1 MEILLIISNTAS
13 SLSQA
18 SVESQKKKLAISIE
32 QKGILLPPEQYEEVW
47 KKIKE
52 IEKTINPNEH

>member
-13 SLSQA
+13 SISQT
-18 SVESQKKKLAISIE
+18 SFESQKKKLAISIE

>member
-13 SLSQA
+13 SISQA

>member
-18 SVESQKKKLAISIE
+18 SVESQKKELTISIE
-32 QKGILLPPEQYEEVW
+32 QTGILLPPEQYEEVW

-52 IEKTINPNEH
+52 IEKTISLNEH

>member
-1 MEILLIISNTAS
+1 MEILLIISNTTS

-18 SVESQKKKLAISIE
+18 SIESQKKKLDISIE

-52 IEKTINPNEH
+52 IEKTINLNEH

>member
-1 MEILLIISNTAS
+1 MEILLIISNTTS

-18 SVESQKKKLAISIE
+18 SIESQKKKLDISIE

-52 IEKTINPNEH
+52 IEKTISLNEH

>member
-18 SVESQKKKLAISIE
+18 SVESQKKELAISIE

-52 IEKTINPNEH
+52 IEKTISLNEH